1 VSRDDTASFAQRAQV
16 SRSELK
22 ASEVHR
28 VGERRPSNG
37 RHRVLVVDDAEG
49 IRAFLANLLEV
60 EGYDVDT
67 AEDGRRALAL
77 LEGGAAPDV
86 ILLDVMLPGVGG
98 LETLRRI
105 RELDPAVPVVM
116 LSVVGKASTIV
127 EAMQLGAADY
137 LNKPFE
143 EPQLR
148 AALEKLLERRSLER
162 ERDRL
167 AGEPAVS
174 AEVVIWGSDAM
185 RSVRATLQQ
194 VADTD
199 VTILIQG
206 ESGVGK
212 EIVARTA
219 HDLSPRRDKPF
230 TKVNCAALP
239 ADLLE
244 SELFGYEKGAFT
256 GATARKHG
264 RFEVAHRG
272 TIFLDEI
279 GEMSP
284 ALQAKLLQVL
294 QDHEFTRLGSNQEVK
309 VDVRVVC
316 ATNRRLVEMVAENR
330 FREDLYFRLNV
341 VSLEIP
347 PLRAR
352 RGEIPLLIDSFLRR
366 FSARYAKPVREL
378 SLELRGEL
386 DRYHFPGN
394 VRELENLV
402 KRIVVLGRED
412 AILAELREAR
422 GGSRGSD
429 ALRAMIAKFEETAG
443 AIPLREVGRLV
454 AQEAEKEAIDRVLQH
469 TQWNRKR
476 AARLLGVSY
485 KTLLHKIREC
495 GLAPE

>member
-1 VSRDDTASFAQRAQV
+1 MTLEGPA
-16 SRSELK
+16 
-22 ASEVHR
+22 
-28 VGERRPSNG
+28 P

-49 IRAFLANLLEV
+49 IRAFLANWLEL
-60 EGYDVDT
+60 EGYEVDT
-67 AEDGRRALAL
+67 AEDGRSALAL
-77 LEGGAAPDV
+77 LEGGAAPDA
-86 ILLDVMLPGVGG
+86 ILLDVMLPGIDGI
-98 LETLRRI
+98 ETLRRV
-105 RELDPAVPVVM
+105 RALDERVPVVM

-127 EAMQLGAADY
+127 EAMQLGATDY

-143 EPQLR
+143 EALLR
-148 AALEKLLERRSLER
+148 ATLEKVLERRTLER

-167 AGEPAVS
+167 THPAPS
-174 AEVVIWGSDAM
+174 AEAVIWGSDAL
-185 RSVRATLQQ
+185 RALRATLEQ

-219 HDLSPRRDKPF
+219 HDLSSRADKPF
-230 TKVNCAALP
+230 IKVNCAALP

-264 RFEVAHRG
+264 KFEVAHRG

-284 ALQAKLLQVL
+284 ALQAKLLQVI
-294 QDHEFTRLGSNQEVK
+294 QDHEFTRLGSNQEVR

-316 ATNRRLVEMVAENR
+316 ATNRRLIEMVAEGR

-341 VSLEIP
+341 VGLEIP

-352 RGEIPLLIDSFLRR
+352 REEIPLLIDSFLRR
-366 FSARYAKPVREL
+366 SSARYGKPVREL
-378 SLELRGEL
+378 SLELREEL
-386 DRYHFPGN
+386 DRYGFPGN

-412 AILAELREAR
+412 TILAELRETRGGAR
-422 GGSRGSD
+422 GSA
-429 ALRAMIAKFEETAG
+429 ALRDMIAGFEQTAG
-443 AIPLREVGRLV
+443 AVPLREVGRLV

-485 KTLLHKIREC
+485 KTLLHKIRDC

>member
-1 VSRDDTASFAQRAQV
+1 VSAGPT
-16 SRSELK
+16 
-22 ASEVHR
+22 
-28 VGERRPSNG
+28 P
-37 RHRVLVVDDAEG
+37 RHRALVVDDAEG
-49 IRAFLANLLEV
+49 IRSFLVNLLEL
-60 EGYDVDT
+60 EGYEVDT
-67 AEDGRRALAL
+67 ADDGRSALAL

-86 ILLDVMLPGVGG
+86 ILLDVMLPGIDGI
-98 LETLRRI
+98 ETLRRI
-105 RELDPAVPVVM
+105 RALDPNVPVVM

-127 EAMQLGAADY
+127 EAMRLGANDY

-143 EPQLR
+143 EAPLR
-148 AALEKLLERRSLER
+148 AALDRVLERRTLER

-167 AGEPAVS
+167 AGEPAVTGE
-174 AEVVIWGSDAM
+174 AVIWGSDAM
-185 RSVRATLQQ
+185 RSVRATLEQ

-219 HDLSPRRDKPF
+219 HDLSSRKDLPF

-256 GATARKHG
+256 GATGRKHG
-264 RFEVAHRG
+264 KFEVAHRG

-279 GEMSP
+279 GEMSH

-294 QDHEFTRLGSNQEVK
+294 QDHSFTPLGSNREVK

-316 ATNRRLVEMVAENR
+316 ATNRRLIEMVAEGR

-352 RGEIPLLIDSFLRR
+352 REEIPVLVDTFLRR
-366 FSARYAKPVREL
+366 FATRYAKPVPEL
-378 SLELRGEL
+378 SLELRDEL
-386 DRYHFPGN
+386 DRNSFPGN
-394 VRELENLV
+394 VRQLENLI

-412 AILAELREAR
+412 AILAELRESRGSAR
-422 GGSRGSD
+422 GGD
-429 ALRAMIAKFEETAG
+429 ALRDLIAGFEETAG

-454 AQEAEKEAIDRVLQH
+454 AQEAERETIGRVLQH
-469 TQWNRKR
+469 TQWNRKQ

-485 KTLLHKIREC
+485 KTLLHKIRDC

>member
-1 VSRDDTASFAQRAQV
+1 FVAT
-16 SRSELK
+16 
-22 ASEVHR
+22 
-28 VGERRPSNG
+28 
-37 RHRVLVVDDAEG
+37 
-49 IRAFLANLLEV
+49 
-60 EGYDVDT
+60 
-67 AEDGRRALAL
+67 
-77 LEGGAAPDV
+77 
-86 ILLDVMLPGVGG
+86 
-98 LETLRRI
+98 
-105 RELDPAVPVVM
+105 
-116 LSVVGKASTIV
+116 
-127 EAMQLGAADY
+127 
-137 LNKPFE
+137 
-143 EPQLR
+143 
-148 AALEKLLERRSLER
+148 LEKLLERRSLDR
-162 ERDRL
+162 ERDQL
-167 AGEPAVS
+167 SSEPSAADAV
-174 AEVVIWGSDAM
+174 VWGSEAM
-185 RSVRATLQQ
+185 RAVRATLEQ

-199 VTILIQG
+199 VTILLQG

-219 HDLSPRRDKPF
+219 HDLSPRAGKPCI
-230 TKVNCAALP
+230 KGHCAGLP

-264 RFEVAHRG
+264 KFEVAHRG

-294 QDHEFTRLGSNQEVK
+294 QDREFARLGGNQEVK

-316 ATNRRLVEMVAENR
+316 ATNRRLIEMVAEGR
-330 FREDLYFRLNV
+330 FRAAFYSRRN
-341 VSLEIP
+341 SAAIEIP

-352 RGEIPLLIDSFLRR
+352 REEIPLLVDSFLRR
-366 FSARYAKPVREL
+366 FSARYAKPVPEL
-378 SLELRGEL
+378 SLALREEL
-386 DRYHFPGN
+386 DRYAFPGN

-412 AILAELREAR
+412 AILAELRDGRGAAR
-422 GGSRGSD
+422 SSD
-429 ALRAMIAKFEETAG
+429 ALRAMIAGFEETAG

-469 TQWNRKR
+469 TQWNRKQ